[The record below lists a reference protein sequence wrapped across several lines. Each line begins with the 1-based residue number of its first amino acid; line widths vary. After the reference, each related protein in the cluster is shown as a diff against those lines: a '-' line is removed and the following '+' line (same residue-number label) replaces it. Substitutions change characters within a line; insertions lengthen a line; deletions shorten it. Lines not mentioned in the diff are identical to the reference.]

1 MAFDGRWEARFT
13 VPSSVSISVT
23 NNGGGP
29 TTVNIAAGT
38 YTMSSFVTELQSA
51 LTTQRAPSSGAWS
64 VTLSTGVAGTGR
76 VTIAMSAGT
85 FSITWTSTALR
96 DLLGFT
102 ANISSQASSTGANQ
116 AKGLWRPDA
125 VLRCD
130 ADARRAP
137 LASDHRTTVS
147 PTGAVYAL
155 KSSTMYRHASPRY
168 THVPVDRVWE
178 ASALLTNASYETF
191 VKDTQLQEGH
201 AWFGLS
207 SPVVIYD
214 HTGTE
219 VGIDANGGTGVDSW
233 SLPGLPGLDTL
244 QMSEGIHN
252 GIYYRIE
259 WPELLST
266 G

>member
-1 MAFDGRWEARFT
+1 MFDGRWEAQFT

-29 TTVNIAAGT
+29 TVVNIAAGT
-38 YTMSSFVTELQSA
+38 YTISSFVAYLETA
-51 LTTQRAPSSGAWS
+51 LTAQRAPSAGAWS
-64 VTLSTGVAGTGR
+64 VTLSTGVNGTGR

-102 ANISSQASSTGANQ
+102 ANITTQASSTGANQ

-125 VLRCD
+125 VLRCNV
-130 ADARRAP
+130 DARRAP
-137 LASDHRTTVS
+137 LASDHRTTVT
-147 PTGAVYAL
+147 PTGGVYAL
-155 KSSTMYRHASPRY
+155 KSSTMYRHANPRY

-178 ASALLTNASYETF
+178 ADALLVNASYETF
-191 VKDTQLQEGH
+191 VMDTQLQEGH

-207 SPVVIYD
+207 ALLVIYD
-214 HTGTE
+214 HTGTL
-219 VGIDANGGTGVDSW
+219 VGVDANGGTGVAGW
-233 SLPGLPGLDTL
+233 RIPELPGLDTL
-244 QMSEGIHN
+244 QMSQGIEN